1 MSLNDDKNTK
11 MKKGNS
17 KIKII
22 IGILAVIVVLAIVVS
37 VVKSANNKNNDT
49 PPLASETYPYD
60 ENGEYDTDAYDESTD
75 TKNCTIDPYEIIQ
88 DVIVD
93 INDNKYYIKFDTSY
107 NKTVDGIQLTYKG
120 ESYPFGDNEYNTNG
134 LYATLPNGE
143 EIDISYTVDISSF
156 NSTGEVT
163 VTPSESNSY
172 YLTYTEPSATYQ
184 ASTCDYLSDASMI
197 SDSDYDMLKEYAL
210 KVYAEASDK
219 TMGGKFYKTYF
230 HMWDG
235 SSISYDE
242 QVGGCLDFM
251 FSYVHEGNRYYE
263 AVGFN
268 QLKITE
274 SGEICNLAYV
284 KEKNMKLNDMIDI
297 VDYKSSEYV
306 VVEG

>member
-1 MSLNDDKNTK
+1 MNLNENENVGK
-11 MKKGNS
+11 KKGKS
-17 KIKII
+17 KVKLII
-22 IGILAVIVVLAIVVS
+22 SILAVIIVLAVVVS

-49 PPLASETYPYD
+49 PPLASEAYPYD
-60 ENGEYDTDAYDESTD
+60 ESDEYNTDDESDSTE
-75 TKNCTIDPYEIIQ
+75 NCTIDPYEIIQ

-107 NKTVDGIQLTYKG
+107 NKTVDGIQFTYKG
-120 ESYPFGDNEYNTNG
+120 GSYPFGDNEYNPNG

-143 EIDISYTVDISSF
+143 EVDISYTVDISSF

-230 HMWDG
+230 HMWSG
-235 SSISYDE
+235 NSISYNK

-268 QLKITE
+268 KLKITE
-274 SGEICNLAYV
+274 SGEICNLEYV
-284 KEKNMKLNDMIDI
+284 KEKNMILNDMIDI
-297 VDYKSSEYV
+297 DDYKSSEYV

>member
-1 MSLNDDKNTK
+1 MNLNENENVGK
-11 MKKGNS
+11 KKGKS
-17 KIKII
+17 KVKLII
-22 IGILAVIVVLAIVVS
+22 SILAVIIVLAVVVS

-49 PPLASETYPYD
+49 SPLASEAYPYD
-60 ENGEYDTDAYDESTD
+60 ESDEYNTDDESDSTE
-75 TKNCTIDPYEIIQ
+75 NCTIDPYEIIQ

-107 NKTVDGIQLTYKG
+107 NKTVDGIQFTYKG
-120 ESYPFGDNEYNTNG
+120 GSYPFGDNEYNPNG

-143 EIDISYTVDISSF
+143 EVDISYTVDISSF

-230 HMWDG
+230 HMWSG
-235 SSISYDE
+235 NSISYNK

-268 QLKITE
+268 KLKITE
-274 SGEICNLAYV
+274 SGEICNLEYV
-284 KEKNMKLNDMIDI
+284 KEKNMILNDMIDI
-297 VDYKSSEYV
+297 DDYKSSEYV